1 MMGYIAQFYTTIRDA
16 LWDTLSGL
24 YSEYL
29 EFGHHYKMVQPLVH
43 CVVSKERFWTI
54 WSASRFEKTYTSC
67 EFLSKEVAISSYFK
81 RSK

>member
-1 MMGYIAQFYTTIRDA
+1 MMGYIAQFNTTIRDA

-43 CVVSKERFWTI
+43 CVVSKERFWTQP
-54 WSASRFEKTYTSC
+54 
-67 EFLSKEVAISSYFK
+67 LSQTMNYLVSQSV
-81 RSK
+81 